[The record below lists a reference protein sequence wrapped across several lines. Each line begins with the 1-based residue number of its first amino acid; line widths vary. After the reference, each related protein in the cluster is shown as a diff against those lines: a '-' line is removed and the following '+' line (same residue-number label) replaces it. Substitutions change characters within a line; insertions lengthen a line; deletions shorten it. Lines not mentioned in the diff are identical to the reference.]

1 MVCEI
6 CIESLTALIDRELS
20 TEVESE
26 VEAHLRQ
33 CSRCREERQTLLA
46 SYQLIEQISDIDFT
60 TDLWPS
66 IRFRISDMET
76 ERPPL
81 ISTLRSLFTLPWVP
95 ATATLVGA
103 VGLALFFSYQQNVQT
118 TRQRLH
124 DYVQQREQV
133 TIEQTSGDQVIT
145 ALYPNPFAI
154 RGRSY
159 SENPFRPE

>member
-1 MVCEI
+1 MECEI
-6 CIESLTALIDRELS
+6 CFESLTALIDRELS
-20 TEVESE
+20 TEEE
-26 VEAHLRQ
+26 IQMEAHLKQ
-33 CSRCREERQTLLA
+33 CARCREEQQTLLA
-46 SYQLIEQISDIDFT
+46 SYQVIEQISDIDFT
-60 TDLWPS
+60 TDLWPPIHS
-66 IRFRISDMET
+66 QISNIET
-76 ERPPL
+76 ETPPL

-103 VGLALFFSYQQNVQT
+103 VGLALFFSYQQGVQT
-118 TRQRLH
+118 TRQKLH

-133 TIEQTSGDQVIT
+133 TIEQTSSDQVIT